1 MKRIFLFMAT
11 NLLVMA
17 TISIVFSVFG
27 IQPYLSAQGINYTS
41 LAIFCLIWGMG
52 GSFISLLL
60 SKTMAKRAMNV
71 QIIDPDTATGDARD
85 LLQRVHKL
93 AARAGLPGMPE
104 VGVYQSPEP
113 NAFATGASRSNALIA
128 ISTGLLQQ
136 MTHEEVEGVLAHEI
150 THVANG
156 DMVTMTLLQ
165 GVVNAFALFLSRI
178 IAFVICSAL
187 GRDEGFSRLTFIG
200 ISIVLDI
207 LLTFLGSIVVA
218 AFSRWREF
226 GADAGGAKLA
236 GRSAMVNALKRL
248 KSLSENENAIE
259 DKRGE
264 SINTLKISQKS
275 RWLGLFASHPPLE
288 DRINVLIKS

>member
-17 TISIVFSVFG
+17 TISIVFSIFG

-52 GSFISLLL
+52 GSFISLFL
-60 SKTMAKRAMNV
+60 SKTMAKRAMKV

-113 NAFATGASRSNALIA
+113 NAFATGASRSNALVA
-128 ISTGLLQQ
+128 VSTGLLQQ

-150 THVANG
+150 THIANG

-178 IAFVICSAL
+178 IAFIISSAL

-248 KSLSENENAIE
+248 KSLSENESAIE

-288 DRINVLIKS
+288 ERIKRLS